1 MQKNRIFAQIYHA
14 IPQKNRRILLISNLQ
29 EHFRK
34 IASVER
40 NDETREL
47 LVNKILAVALM
58 SQRQLGFAIPGYPT
72 PDFPGIPYIYSR
84 SGNFNTRSGNRVMSF
99 YVLNGLF

>member
-40 NDETREL
+40 NDETRKF

-58 SQRQLGFAIPGYPT
+58 TQRQPLER
-72 PDFPGIPYIYSR
+72 SR
-84 SGNFNTRSGNRVMSF
+84 NSSVNSLIEVQLIS
-99 YVLNGLF
+99 